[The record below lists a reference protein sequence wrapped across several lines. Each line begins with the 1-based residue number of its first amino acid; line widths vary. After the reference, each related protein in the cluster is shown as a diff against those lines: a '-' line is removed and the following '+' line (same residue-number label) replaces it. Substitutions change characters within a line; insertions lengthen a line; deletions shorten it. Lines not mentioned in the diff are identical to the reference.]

1 MAKILEMQERRNRL
15 FTEAQTL
22 MSADNITAETRTKVK
37 AIMSDVDVL
46 EEDIKTQER
55 LDKIETDLRSTER
68 PPRPQ
73 PGSGSADKQHDE
85 GVTRAFETYIRYGK
99 DALTGE
105 QRALLAERRDITT
118 TGASGNTNGGFVIPQ
133 LFDTTLIEA
142 RKLVGNTVSI
152 VGKKV
157 TNNNGAPMKIAT
169 VNDTGNTLVTMTGE
183 ATLIGEADPSFN
195 GFVLSTDTI
204 ATMVTMSYQELED
217 SAFDLNAWIRK
228 QFGIRYYRG
237 LETLITNGNGSN
249 IASLKTGAT
258 AGVTASGTSALTNMN
273 LQAGQVGPVF
283 DDFVGMQGILDPA
296 YEQGASWVMNSST
309 RAYLVGQK
317 DNYGVPFWTR
327 NPTTNVLDHILGR
340 PIVLNQ
346 ALPNAVNMST
356 TATATGIL
364 YGDFSEGY
372 LLRTDGPISIR
383 RSDDVLLQK
392 LETVFVAYSRIGGA
406 ITDAGTHPILAL
418 TTPIA

>member
-1 MAKILEMQERRNRL
+1 MPKLLEMQEQRNRL

-22 MSADNITAETRTKVK
+22 MSAEKVTAETRTKVK
-37 AIMSDVDVL
+37 AIMADVDAL
-46 EEDIKTQER
+46 EEDITTQQR
-55 LDKIETDLRSTER
+55 LDKIDAELRQTER

-73 PGSGSADKQHDE
+73 PGGETGDKQHDE
-85 GVTRAFETYIRYGK
+85 SISRAFEKYIRYGK
-99 DALTGE
+99 DSLTSE
-105 QRALLAERRDITT
+105 ERTLLAERRDITT

-169 VNDTGNTLVTMTGE
+169 VNDTGNVLVTMTGE
-183 ATLIGEADPSFN
+183 ATLIGEADPTFN

-249 IASLKTGAT
+249 VASLKTGAV
-258 AGVTASGTSALTNMN
+258 AGVTATGTSSSAGAN
-273 LQAGQVGPVF
+273 LQTGQVGPVF

-296 YEQGASWVMNSST
+296 YEQGASWVLNSST

-317 DNYGVPFWTR
+317 DQYGRPFWTP
-327 NPTTNVLDHILGR
+327 NPNTNVLDHILGR

-346 ALPNAVNMST
+346 ALPSAVNTST

-406 ITDAGTHPILAL
+406 LTNAGTNPILSL